1 MLSILYVVAP
11 ITIGHFWAFTAI
23 ATQVFARVG
32 GLRYTGSTVLKERL
46 TAMGAKQMVILT
58 LSLVVGLAAG
68 AAAGAAFYWN
78 RATAL
83 PAWYSTSNAD
93 TALAQSISTSSGNLL
108 RDKLASG
115 QGVRYGDNNR
125 VEISLTEAELT
136 QLLAEGL
143 AQTPAASSLL
153 GSAAGLNATI
163 TGDRVAGGMVVNPAD
178 LPTQSLPPQARQAL
192 ETALSTIPMLGDRP
206 VYIGLEGSPRID
218 NGRLVLGDDTTVQI
232 GRVSL
237 TLADLAR
244 LTGLDPA
251 QLNETIN
258 LALPQAGLTLD
269 GLEFINGEA
278 VLRGT
283 TQ

>member
-23 ATQVFARVG
+23 ATQIFARVG

-46 TAMGAKQMVILT
+46 TAMGTKQMVILT

-108 RDKLASG
+108 QDKLASG

-153 GSAAGLNATI
+153 GSAEGLNATI

-258 LALPQAGLTLD
+258 LTLPQAGLTLD